1 MKRAFSG
8 AKQPMNNEKRGK
20 IRPPNLF
27 FYLILIPYSIG
38 WGKIT
43 PNLVFPNELPKGLAS

>member
-20 IRPPNLF
+20 IRPPNLYL
-27 FYLILIPYSIG
+27 YLILISIEMAANRHAG
-38 WGKIT
+38 SH
-43 PNLVFPNELPKGLAS
+43 F

>member
-27 FYLILIPYSIG
+27 LYLMLIPNIKHY
-38 WGKIT
+38 K
-43 PNLVFPNELPKGLAS
+43 K